1 MSKLQVIVT
10 KKYSISPH
18 PGADRLELAEIGGE
32 GGYVSVVGKGQ
43 FQEGEYMIYIPVD
56 AVLCEEMCQRL
67 QQNSK
72 IIIGPRIRAARI
84 RGLLSQGLCL
94 KAAEWL
100 NPDLYNK
107 EGAEVSEI
115 LGIKKYTPPEPEFKG
130 FASKGVSHVYQ
141 NENFDKYTDIEHL
154 SKYPS
159 SLKASEQVV
168 ATIKYHGTNFRAGI
182 VRKPFYKK
190 SPFLRLLT
198 KIGYFF
204 GLTETQHE
212 FLVGSHNTIRVVKK
226 IFNKKDVDDLY
237 IKIAQEFNIK
247 QACENAMNDDRTI
260 DEIILY
266 GEIIGPG
273 IQKGYNYGQPVGKQ
287 IVLIFDIKVNGRYM
301 TWDWVKE
308 FCDRETLFT
317 VQEVYRG
324 PFNRDVPPLAK
335 AIDLYGDNSEVKHV
349 REGIVVKPLVERWD
363 NSCGRVVLKIINPDY
378 LTDTTNTDVK

>member
-1 MSKLQVIVT
+1 MSKLEVKLTNNYKI
-10 KKYSISPH
+10 IPH
-18 PGADRLELAEIGGE
+18 PKADKLELAEIGGE

-43 FQEGEYMIYIPVD
+43 FAEGEYMIYVPVD
-56 AVLCEEMCQRL
+56 AVLPETMCQKL
-67 QQNSK
+67 QQTSQ
-72 IIIGPRIRAARI
+72 ITIGPRIRAARI

-94 KAAEWL
+94 KAKDWIDSTTEGLDVAER
-100 NPDLYNK
+100 
-107 EGAEVSEI
+107 
-115 LGIKKYTPPEPEFKG
+115 LGIKKYQPPEPEFKG
-130 FASKGVSHVYQ
+130 FASKGVSHMYQ

-154 SKYPS
+154 AKYPS

-168 ATIKYHGTNFRAGI
+168 ATVKYHGTNFRAGI

-237 IKIAQEFNIK
+237 IKIAQKFNIK
-247 QACENAMNDDRTI
+247 QICENAINEDPTI

-273 IQKGYNYGQPVGKQ
+273 IQKGYNYGQPVGEQ
-287 IVLIFDIKVNGRYM
+287 IVLIFDVKVNGRYM

-335 AIDLYGDNSEVKHV
+335 AIDLYGDNGEVKHV